1 MAHKAR
7 RNAYPL
13 GKLGYIDEIELI
25 TLANIAKTGG
35 NAGMHSRLLS
45 FSWSHEN
52 GQMNLR
58 ASASNGFRRI
68 YTATA
73 DSSIQKERICHFCQ
87 AVRSLGTSIVSDI

>member
-45 FSWSHEN
+45 FS
-52 GQMNLR
+52 
-58 ASASNGFRRI
+58 
-68 YTATA
+68 
-73 DSSIQKERICHFCQ
+73 
-87 AVRSLGTSIVSDI
+87 